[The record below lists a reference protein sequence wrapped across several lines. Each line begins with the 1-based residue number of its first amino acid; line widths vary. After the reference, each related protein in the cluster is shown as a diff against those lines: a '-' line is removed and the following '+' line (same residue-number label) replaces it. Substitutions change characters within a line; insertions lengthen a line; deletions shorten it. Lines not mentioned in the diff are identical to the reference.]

1 MREGLIRG
9 DRPRVCEHKRAGGG
23 HLHEGIGSGEAAKIL
38 RDAWNTGARVELKVE
53 C

>member
-9 DRPRVCEHKRAGGG
+9 DRPRVCEHRRAGGG
-23 HLHEGIGSGEAAKIL
+23 HLYEGIGSGEAAKIS
-38 RDAWNTGARVELKVE
+38 RDARNTGAGVELEGE

>member
-9 DRPRVCEHKRAGGG
+9 DRPRVCEHRRASGG

-38 RDAWNTGARVELKVE
+38 RDAWNTSTGVELEGE